1 MKFSQTLI
9 CILWL
14 GLPLPAIAQPAIA
27 NPIDLDPKLIEAS
40 PTLRKWQKGIP
51 DVATDIKNDPAFRAR
66 LQLGYN
72 RLDDRSG
79 WRLGVEDLRLG
90 KTPLTFSSHYQANG
104 GKNRRFGGDVHYGLT
119 GLGEVVQLAPT
130 IGWRRIARD
139 SDATSGLNLG
149 MRSRLQLSRGGGA
162 DLTIDYSW
170 LAPGSDREMGLAQL
184 SLGYAVTQ
192 NLRLSTTWQ
201 HQQSRLGRD
210 RGWGINLEWMPQRRN

>member
-1 MKFSQTLI
+1 MKFSKTVT
-9 CILWL
+9 CIVWL
-14 GLPLPAIAQPAIA
+14 GLACPAIA
-27 NPIDLDPKLIEAS
+27 NSIDLDPKLIEAS

-51 DVATDIKNDPAFRAR
+51 DVATDIKNNPAFRPR

-72 RLDDRSG
+72 RLADHSG
-79 WRLGVEDLRLG
+79 WRVGLEDLHLG
-90 KTPLTFSSHYQANG
+90 QTPMTFSGHYQANG
-104 GKNRRFGGDVHYGLT
+104 DCHQSLGGDLHYGLT

-130 IGWRRIARD
+130 IGWRRVARD
-139 SDATSGLNLG
+139 GDATSGLNLG
-149 MRSRLQLSRGGGA
+149 MRTRLQLSRGGGA

-192 NLRLSTTWQ
+192 NLRLATTWQ

-210 RGWGINLEWMPQRRN
+210 RSWGINLEWMPKISH